1 MPEVTRTPI
10 VYSAELSAE
19 IGGNIWVKRED
30 LQDGIGSGVKRRAV
44 AATLSHLV
52 AQGKSAIV
60 ADGVAQSNCLHA
72 LAHYAHALGVPVHL
86 LVRGELPDVAAGNY
100 RGLLRSGAAIRHVR
114 DPATL
119 ETHVRTTVAHLQR
132 RGLDPLVVPAGA
144 AATFAAGGPL
154 GLGCEIA
161 RQERGLGVRFD
172 DVVLPAGTG
181 GTATGLAF
189 SRALH
194 GSQWRVVGVRVDD
207 YPLETYQRLA
217 DTVAGAL
224 EIGGGGARGLP
235 FHLHDGAVGAGY
247 GRFGRGEVAEA
258 ERLAQR
264 TGLYFGP
271 TYMLKTVA
279 GLRQLRAHGVLRRNA
294 RVLLVHT
301 GGINERETLAPG
313 PPPTADGPADERT

>member
-19 IGGNIWVKRED
+19 LGGSIWVKRED

-44 AATLSHLV
+44 AATLRYLV
-52 AQGKSAIV
+52 AQGKSTIV

-72 LAHYAHALGVPVHL
+72 LAHYGRALGVPVDL

-100 RGLLRSGAAIRHVR
+100 RRLLRSGAAITHIP

-119 ETHVRTTVAHLQR
+119 ETHVRTRVQNLQR
-132 RGLDPLVVPAGA
+132 RGLDPLVVPAGGA
-144 AATFAAGGPL
+144 AVFAAGGPL

-161 RQERGLGVRFD
+161 RQEQGLGIRFD
-172 DVVLPAGTG
+172 DVVLPVGTG

-189 SRALH
+189 SRAWH
-194 GSQWRVVGVRVDD
+194 GSRWRVMGVRVDD
-207 YPLETYQRLA
+207 YPLATYQRLA
-217 DTVAGAL
+217 DAYAGAL
-224 EIGGGGARGLP
+224 ESGGGGARGLP

-247 GRFGRGEVAEA
+247 GRFAPGDVAEA

-271 TYMLKTVA
+271 TYMLKAVA
-279 GLRQLRAHGVLRRNA
+279 GLRQLRAQGVVRADA
-294 RVLLVHT
+294 RVLLLHT
-301 GGINERETLAPG
+301 GGTNERETLYRRF
-313 PPPTADGPADERT
+313 ADGIPKR